1 MVFSIMARLLTG
13 PKPEDIA
20 ETVEELVQPGP
31 AVVSAQESV
40 AYWLT
45 PVTDDEKQAAEEVI
59 QTLVGQEHIYAFGDK
74 TPGRKHLKPGDWMCF
89 YATGTGV
96 IGHARVASVPERKSH
111 PKVRSSEKYPWVFRV
126 ESAELYAKKP
136 VVIDSALRSTLEV
149 FQGKNPNTP
158 WAWLVQATRKVSAHD
173 FAVLTGQPKNNKS

>member
-1 MVFSIMARLLTG
+1 MSRLLTG

-20 ETVEELVQPGP
+20 ETVEELVQPAP
-31 AVVSAQESV
+31 AVVSAQEPV

-45 PVTDDEKQAAEEVI
+45 PVTDDEKQNAEEVI
-59 QTLVGQEHIYAFGDK
+59 QTLVGQEHMYAFGDK
-74 TPGRKHLKPGDWMCF
+74 TPGRKHLKPGDWICF

-96 IGHARVASVPERKSH
+96 IGHARVASAPERKPH
-111 PKVRSSEKYPWVFRV
+111 PKVRLPEKYPWVFRV

-149 FQGKNPNTP
+149 FQGKNSNSP

-173 FAVLTGQPKNNKS
+173 FAMLTGQRPSNKS